1 MPCQALLY
9 KKQKN
14 FDKNKKNID
23 KKEILWYHVYR
34 LKERASKGR
43 MVKDHEKIRKNI

>member
-1 MPCQALLY
+1 MSTFILQN
-9 KKQKN
+9 KKIY
-14 FDKNKKNID
+14 DKNKKRVD
-23 KKEILWYHVYR
+23 KSKRSCYYIYR

>member
-1 MPCQALLY
+1 MR
-9 KKQKN
+9 
-14 FDKNKKNID
+14 DKNKKSID
-23 KKEILWYHVYR
+23 KIEISCYYIYR